1 MKPESYDETTIKDI
15 LTHMIEGWNRGSA
28 EDFAASFADDADFIA
43 FDGTHL
49 TGREQI
55 IAFHQKLFDTAHKGS
70 RLEGGVH
77 FVRFIEPTR
86 ALMHSWVTTTLR
98 GQTNLSPSRDSLQ
111 LFVLTKPGETWRCDA
126 LLSAR
131 RITMEQQL
139 FADEFATLTSRD
151 QQLIAR
157 RVASMRH

>member
-1 MKPESYDETTIKDI
+1 MKPESYDETTIKDF
-15 LTHMIEGWNRGSA
+15 LLHLIEGWNRGSA
-28 EDFAASFADDADFIA
+28 RDFAADFADDADFIA

-49 TGREQI
+49 KGREQI
-55 IAFHQKLFDTAHKGS
+55 ISFHQTLFETALKGT

-77 FVRFIEPTR
+77 FVRFVGPTL
-86 ALMHSWVTTTLR
+86 AIMHSWVTTTLQ

-111 LFVLTKPGETWRCDA
+111 MFVLTKRGEAWLCDA

-131 RITMEQQL
+131 RVTMEQQL
-139 FADEFATLTSRD
+139 FADEFSTLSSRD
-151 QQLIAR
+151 QRVIAR